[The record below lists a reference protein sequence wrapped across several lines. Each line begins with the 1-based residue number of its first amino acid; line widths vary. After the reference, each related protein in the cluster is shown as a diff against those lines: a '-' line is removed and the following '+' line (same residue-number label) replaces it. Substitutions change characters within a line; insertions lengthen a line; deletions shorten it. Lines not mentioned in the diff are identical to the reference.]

1 MIVNNLSRG
10 DLHRNGLLPPNTKTD
25 QSVFDELFHTYY
37 SRIYGKAL
45 QLCKVH
51 ATAQDVAQQVFLK
64 LWEKRADLAH
74 IPNPEAWL
82 FSVANHQI
90 VDIFRNQLMQDKYT
104 QFALHLLEQEASSPE
119 DLLITR
125 QQKQLME
132 KSLEL
137 LSPKQK
143 EVYRLNRN
151 EGMTYVEIATKLGI
165 SRDTVKEYMGI
176 AIAKIKKF
184 LREQQAEWLLL
195 PAIVQLFF

>member
-1 MIVNNLSRG
+1 MNNA
-10 DLHRNGLLPPNTKTD
+10 KTD

-45 QLCKVH
+45 HVCKVH

-64 LWEKRADLAH
+64 LWEKKAELAN

-82 FSVANHQI
+82 FSVANNQI
-90 VDIFRNQLMQDKYT
+90 VDVFRNQLMQDKYA
-104 QFALHLLEQEASSPE
+104 QFALQLLEEETSSPE

-125 QQKQLME
+125 QQKQLLE

-143 EVYRLNRN
+143 EVYHLSRHQ
-151 EGMTYVEIATKLGI
+151 GMTYVDIAAQLGI
-165 SRDTVKEYMGI
+165 SRDTVKEYMGV
-176 AIAKIKKF
+176 AMAKIKKF
-184 LREQQAEWLLL
+184 LKDQQAEWLLIA
-195 PAIVQLFF
+195 AIAELFF